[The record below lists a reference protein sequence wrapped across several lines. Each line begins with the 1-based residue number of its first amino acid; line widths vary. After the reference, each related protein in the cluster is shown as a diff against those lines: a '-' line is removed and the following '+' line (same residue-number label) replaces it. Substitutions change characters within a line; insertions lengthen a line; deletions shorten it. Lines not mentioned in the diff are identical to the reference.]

1 MGIAVAL
8 GGGGGGGEPPQKTRG
23 EATAQ
28 LSRMGEGE
36 ERPPPQRPIL
46 PQKKKDRQCH
56 AKTRQKKKTEWKSSP
71 HMLSTGE
78 HRGVTRGKRGKGT
91 TKLLTGEKFD

>member
-1 MGIAVAL
+1 MLGESRTQIRGETRVGIAVAL

-36 ERPPPQRPIL
+36 ERPPPQRP
-46 PQKKKDRQCH
+46 
-56 AKTRQKKKTEWKSSP
+56 KSSP
-71 HMLSTGE
+71 
-78 HRGVTRGKRGKGT
+78 RKKREAMSCKNEA
-91 TKLLTGEKFD
+91 EKED